1 MKTRSGFVSNSS
13 SSSFVILAKDEDIKK
28 VLSSQ
33 PPYIRKFLKSEFFNG
48 GKKKIVGNET
58 YRLIQGTYYTDEW
71 YSKYIDDSGN
81 PSTTKFQ
88 DEEDVWSVIRSVN
101 KTLTP
106 ICEIQEY

>member
-48 GKKKIVGNET
+48 GKKKTVGNET
-58 YRLIQGTYYTDEW
+58 YRLIWGEYHTDNW
-71 YSKYIDDSGN
+71 YDEYIDDVD
-81 PSTTKFQ
+81 PSKFQ
-88 DEEDVWSVIRSVN
+88 NEDDIWSVIRVIN

-106 ICEIQEY
+106 ICEIEEY